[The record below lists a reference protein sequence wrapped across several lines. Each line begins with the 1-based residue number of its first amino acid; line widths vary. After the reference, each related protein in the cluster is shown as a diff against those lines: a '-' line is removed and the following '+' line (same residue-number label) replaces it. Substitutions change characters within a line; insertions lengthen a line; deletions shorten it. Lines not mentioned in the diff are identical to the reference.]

1 MEENK
6 DIKMTQ
12 ELRQAVAD
20 IKAAI
25 LLFWHRQVC
34 FATLSKGN
42 VGYWRLGSYQQPAAQ
57 GTARTER
64 LFGHQPEEDAIVL

>member
-6 DIKMTQ
+6 DIKMT
-12 ELRQAVAD
+12 
-20 IKAAI
+20 
-25 LLFWHRQVC
+25 
-34 FATLSKGN
+34 
-42 VGYWRLGSYQQPAAQ
+42 Q

>member
-12 ELRQAVAD
+12 ELRQAVD
-20 IKAAI
+20 
-25 LLFWHRQVC
+25 
-34 FATLSKGN
+34 
-42 VGYWRLGSYQQPAAQ
+42 WRLGSYQQPAAQ

-64 LFGHQPEEDAIVL
+64 LFGHQPQEYA